1 MSQATTRE
9 VEDMSV
15 AALSIARDVERSDP
29 ATPFSTLP
37 VPRVGIQ

>member
-29 ATPFSTLP
+29 ATPFSNIAGA
-37 VPRVGIQ
+37 RVGIQ